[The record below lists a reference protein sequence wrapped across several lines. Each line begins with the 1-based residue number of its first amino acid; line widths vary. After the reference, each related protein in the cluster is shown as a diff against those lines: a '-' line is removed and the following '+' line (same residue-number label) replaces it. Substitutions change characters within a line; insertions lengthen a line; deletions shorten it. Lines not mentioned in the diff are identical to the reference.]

1 MSLIASDIKQ
11 YQMANQH
18 SKRLDVTVG
27 TLQDSAVFILTLL
40 YISSYRLSHLK
51 SHCKTPKKHRHLSEQ
66 NII

>member
-27 TLQDSAVFILTLL
+27 TLQDSAVFISTLL
-40 YISSYRLSHLK
+40 YICSYWLSHLK
-51 SHCKTPKKHRHLSEQ
+51 AIAKHLKSIDVYEQ
-66 NII
+66 T